1 MSETKIIWKEGSGW
15 QHRLREFVLRVQSV
29 IGIGGA
35 DEAGPIFEYDEFLET
50 KSIRGGTASVVMPGR
65 YAFADTFEGRSSQYS
80 DLQKILDNQIN
91 ELNPLGEGAS
101 CALAQ
106 QENETLSRIS
116 LLFLR
121 QDTIDIVETKAAEHG
136 LQSLR
141 FIPQADTERAFA
153 SPTSVAQAHTNRTS
167 WIVALGAVFLSL
179 WIGSSLLV
187 AKSEAMLR
195 EVQFSETEWR
205 AAASTRS
212 AAAQQV
218 SALESLAG
226 LQADHQTVAV
236 RLQELADLR
245 DVMPEEAWWMQVS
258 MNGNEIEVSGLAPNA
273 PMVLKSV
280 SEAYAGRRVS
290 FAEPIIEEAGGQQS
304 FVISIEGGS

>member
-15 QHRLREFVLRVQSV
+15 QHRLRELVLRVQSV
-29 IGIGGA
+29 LGTGGA
-35 DEAGPIFEYDEFLET
+35 DAAGPIFEYDEFLET
-50 KSIRGGTASVVMPGR
+50 KSIRGGSASVVMPGR
-65 YAFADTFEGRSSQYS
+65 YAFADTFEGRSSQYG

-101 CALAQ
+101 CVLAEQ
-106 QENETLSRIS
+106 DNETRSRIS

-121 QDTIDIVETKAAEHG
+121 QDTIDTVETKAAEHG

-141 FIPQADTERAFA
+141 FIPQADTGRAFA
-153 SPTSVAQAHTNRTS
+153 SPTSVAQSHTNRTS
-167 WIVALGAVFLSL
+167 WITALGAVFLSL

-195 EVQFSETEWR
+195 EVQLAETEWR

-226 LQADHQTVAV
+226 LQTDHQTVAA

-245 DVMPEEAWWMQVS
+245 DAMPEEAWWMQVS
-258 MNGNEIEVSGLAPNA
+258 MNGNDIEVSGLAPNA
-273 PMVLKSV
+273 PVVLKSV
-280 SEAYAGRRVS
+280 SEAYPSRRVS
-290 FAEPIIEEAGGQQS
+290 FAEPIIEEAGGRQS